1 MTRRI
6 KESKKVKMTT
16 LQFLEAI
23 RIYCEDHGLEGITIA
38 DDMLICK
45 ELSIS
50 IIEEGVYGLTLN
62 DIFSTSYLIEVARD
76 ILNYSEFVLEEEVVL
91 MECMASLFDEE
102 GDCIGSVFESEYTKE
117 FIINEDSKEE
127 VDKRINDSEIHMCE
141 DCKEK
146 HIEHLIKDHG
156 LNREEA
162 EKGFVEI
169 KRSEN

>member
-1 MTRRI
+1 
-6 KESKKVKMTT
+6 
-16 LQFLEAI
+16 
-23 RIYCEDHGLEGITIA
+23 
-38 DDMLICK
+38 
-45 ELSIS
+45 
-50 IIEEGVYGLTLN
+50 
-62 DIFSTSYLIEVARD
+62 
-76 ILNYSEFVLEEEVVL
+76 
-91 MECMASLFDEE
+91 MASLFDEE